1 MVASELVKKNISGM
15 HVLKTLQVLLE
26 GNYKMSELL
35 EKLNANEK
43 EPIFNNS
50 VVSKYINTCRFCG
63 IDIPKINNRY
73 YITSMPFGLHLSQRD
88 VELLAELQNIARKI
102 FSTKFNKNFDK
113 FLLKIDKYSNKQLA
127 KVEKRTIDIVYER
140 FYKAI
145 SQKRRILLI
154 FKVKTVLEVIP
165 VDIIDIKGR
174 KMFKVID
181 DNNNEQLISV
191 EKISGLEILDKKFEE
206 EEQTVTFKLYEG
218 LASRYTL
225 REHEEIQTNNLPEYI
240 VVKNVG
246 EEKDKLI
253 SRLLRYD
260 SKCEIISPQSYRDE
274 IKVMLNKMLE
284 NYGEK

>member
-1 MVASELVKKNISGM
+1 MVASEVVKRNVSGM
-15 HVLKTLQVLLE
+15 QVIKTLQVLLE
-26 GNYKMSELL
+26 DNYKMSELV
-35 EKLNANEK
+35 ERLNANEK

-63 IDIPKINNRY
+63 IDISKINNRY
-73 YITSMPFGLHLSQRD
+73 YISSMPFGLHLSQRD
-88 VELLAELQNIARKI
+88 VELLAEMQNIARKI

-113 FLLKIDKYSNKQLA
+113 FLLKINKYSNKQLA

-154 FKVKTVLEVIP
+154 FKIKTVLEVIP

-191 EKISGLEILDKKFEE
+191 EKISGLEILDKKFKE

-225 REHEEIQTNNLPEYI
+225 REHEEILTNNLPEYI
-240 VVKNVG
+240 VVKNIG

-274 IKVMLNKMLE
+274 IKAMLNKMLE

>member
-1 MVASELVKKNISGM
+1 MVASKVVKKNISGM

-73 YITSMPFGLHLSQRD
+73 YVSSMPFGLHLSKRD
-88 VELLAELQNIARKI
+88 VELLAEMQNIARKI
-102 FSTKFNKNFDK
+102 FSTRFNKIFDK
-113 FLLKIDKYSNKQLA
+113 FLLKINKYSNKQLA

-154 FKVKTVLEVIP
+154 FKIKTVLEVIP

-191 EKISGLEILDKKFEE
+191 EKISGLEILDKKFKE

-225 REHEEIQTNNLPEYI
+225 REHEEIQMNNLPEYI
-240 VVKNVG
+240 VVKNIG

-274 IKVMLNKMLE
+274 IKAMLNKMLE

>member
-1 MVASELVKKNISGM
+1 MVANELVKKNISGM

-113 FLLKIDKYSNKQLA
+113 FLLKIDKHY
-127 KVEKRTIDIVYER
+127 VTI
-140 FYKAI
+140 
-145 SQKRRILLI
+145 
-154 FKVKTVLEVIP
+154 
-165 VDIIDIKGR
+165 
-174 KMFKVID
+174 
-181 DNNNEQLISV
+181 NN
-191 EKISGLEILDKKFEE
+191 
-206 EEQTVTFKLYEG
+206 
-218 LASRYTL
+218 
-225 REHEEIQTNNLPEYI
+225 
-240 VVKNVG
+240 
-246 EEKDKLI
+246 
-253 SRLLRYD
+253 
-260 SKCEIISPQSYRDE
+260 
-274 IKVMLNKMLE
+274 
-284 NYGEK
+284 

>member
-1 MVASELVKKNISGM
+1 MAASDVVKKNVSGM

-35 EKLNANEK
+35 EKLNENEK

-73 YITSMPFGLHLSQRD
+73 YVSSMPFGLHLSQRD
-88 VELLAELQNIARKI
+88 IDLLAEMQNIAGKM

-113 FLLKIDKYSNKQLA
+113 ILLKINKYSNKQLA

-145 SQKRRILLI
+145 NQKRRVLLI
-154 FKVKTVLEVIP
+154 FKVKTALEVIP
-165 VDIIDIKGR
+165 IDIVDYKGR

-191 EKISGLEILDKKFEE
+191 EKISGLEILDKKFKE
-206 EEQTVTFKLYEG
+206 EEQIATFKLYAG

-225 REHEEIQTNNLPEYI
+225 REHEEIQASNLPEYI
-240 VVKNVG
+240 VVKNYG

-260 SKCEIISPQSYRDE
+260 SKCEILSPLSYRNE
-274 IKVMLNKMLE
+274 MMAMLNKMLE
-284 NYGEK
+284 NYGEN

>member
-1 MVASELVKKNISGM
+1 MVASKVVKKNISGM
-15 HVLKTLQVLLE
+15 QVLKTLQVLLE

-43 EPIFNNS
+43 EPFFNNS

-63 IDIPKINNRY
+63 IDISKINNRY
-73 YITSMPFGLHLSQRD
+73 YISSMPFGLHLSQRD
-88 VELLAELQNIARKI
+88 VELLAEMQNIARKI

-154 FKVKTVLEVIP
+154 FKIKTVLEVIP

-191 EKISGLEILDKKFEE
+191 EKISGLEILDKKFKE

-225 REHEEIQTNNLPEYI
+225 REYEEILTNNLPEYI
-240 VVKNVG
+240 VVKNIG

-274 IKVMLNKMLE
+274 IKAMLNKMLE